1 MYLKIFTL
9 YENQQYIFN
18 RIPMSKRPIS
28 EKIMHSLN
36 RQSVTFF
43 ILFLGFILF
52 LVVGILEGD
61 IDLIR
66 LESSSL

>member
-9 YENQQYIFN
+9 YQNKRRLFD
-18 RIPMSKRPIS
+18 RIPMSKRLTS
-28 EKIMHSLN
+28 EKIMHSLDK
-36 RQSVTFF
+36 QTLTIFVLFLCF
-43 ILFLGFILF
+43 ILL
-52 LVVGILEGD
+52 LVVGILGGD

>member
-9 YENQQYIFN
+9 YQNKRRLFD
-18 RIPMSKRPIS
+18 RIPMRKRPIS
-28 EKIMHSLN
+28 EKIMHSLDK
-36 RQSVTFF
+36 QTLTIFVLFLCF
-43 ILFLGFILF
+43 ILL
-52 LVVGILEGD
+52 LVVGILGGD